1 MTASFEEIL
10 NLPASA
16 IKPPEALPVGTYH
29 AMVDGPLAPG
39 KSSKKQ
45 TDLFTVKFKILSPM
59 EDVDAA
65 KAAEQ
70 QVTGKVIT
78 SDYYVTEDAVWRL
91 RELLVDHLG
100 IAPKNGSGQEKK
112 LKELIAEA
120 PGQQVLVNLKHE
132 ATQDGK
138 RVFHRVNSTAH
149 V

>member
-1 MTASFEEIL
+1 MASFEEIL

-16 IKPPEALPVGTYH
+16 IKAPEALPVGTYH
-29 AMVDGPLAPG
+29 AMIDGPLAPG
-39 KSSKKQ
+39 KSAKKQ
-45 TDLFTVKFKILSPM
+45 TDLFTVKFKILDAM
-59 EDVDAA
+59 DDVDSNA
-65 KAAEQ
+65 AAEQ
-70 QVTGKVIT
+70 QVKGKIIT

-100 IAPKNGSGQEKK
+100 IEPKNASGQEKK

-132 ATQDGK
+132 ASQDGK
-138 RVFHRVNSTAH
+138 RVFHRVNRTAH